1 MTSTTTTTIPPP
13 ITTSDVTVNYVPN
26 ERMATDM
33 KDIQEHI
40 LLTDL
45 NDNGI
50 LRLTLNDIG
59 NKNALSELMIKN
71 LIDSLKSASKD
82 KNTRVIVIAS
92 TGNVF
97 CSGHN
102 LKELKKIN
110 ENNEE
115 KEQYFLDLF
124 QTCSELM
131 SLIVNCS
138 KPVIAEVNGVATAA
152 GCQLVASCD
161 LAIASNIAKFATP
174 GVNIGLFCS
183 TPMVALSRNVS
194 KKNSMK
200 MLLTGDFIN
209 ADEAKRIS
217 LINDFVPEDQLT
229 KSVMD
234 LAKKISQK
242 SQAVL
247 RIGKEA
253 FHKQYILNLEDAYKY
268 TSEVMTKNM
277 MINDA
282 IEGIDSFLEK
292 REPDWEDK

>member
-1 MTSTTTTTIPPP
+1 MTNISE
-13 ITTSDVTVNYVPN
+13 DLL
-26 ERMATDM
+26 
-33 KDIQEHI
+33 IQS
-40 LLTDL
+40 LD
-45 NDNGI
+45 DNGI
-50 LRLTLNDIG
+50 LRLTLNDPN
-59 NKNALSELMIKN
+59 NKNALSELMISN

-161 LAIASNIAKFATP
+161 LAIASNTAKFATP

-194 KKNSMK
+194 KKDSMK

-209 ADEAKRIS
+209 ADEAKKIS
-217 LINDFVPEDQLT
+217 LINDFVPDDQLT

-253 FHKQYILNLEDAYKY
+253 FHKQYNLNLEDAYKY

>member
-1 MTSTTTTTIPPP
+1 MTNISE
-13 ITTSDVTVNYVPN
+13 DLL
-26 ERMATDM
+26 
-33 KDIQEHI
+33 IQS
-40 LLTDL
+40 LD
-45 NDNGI
+45 DNGI
-50 LRLTLNDIG
+50 LRLTLNDPN
-59 NKNALSELMIKN
+59 NKNALSELMISN

>member
-1 MTSTTTTTIPPP
+1 MTNISE
-13 ITTSDVTVNYVPN
+13 DLL
-26 ERMATDM
+26 
-33 KDIQEHI
+33 IQS
-40 LLTDL
+40 LD
-45 NDNGI
+45 DNGI
-50 LRLTLNDIG
+50 LRLTLNDPN

-115 KEQYFLDLF
+115 KEEYFLDLF

-194 KKNSMK
+194 KKDSMK

-209 ADEAKRIS
+209 AEEAKRIS
-217 LINDFVPEDQLT
+217 LINDFVPDDQLT
-229 KSVMD
+229 NSVME

-253 FHKQYILNLEDAYKY
+253 FYKQSNLNLEDAYKY
-268 TSEVMTKNM
+268 TSKVMTKNM